1 MNMDI
6 SVWVELAIVLLA
18 RFETRETTLG
28 HVLRGGTP
36 TAFDRVL
43 ATRFG
48 IAAIDAVNEKDYGKM
63 VSLKGKEIKRVTLAE
78 ATIELNRVDLEL
90 LEIANIFQ

>member
-1 MNMDI
+1 M
-6 SVWVELAIVLLA
+6 
-18 RFETRETTLG
+18 
-28 HVLRGGTP
+28 
-36 TAFDRVL
+36 

>member
-1 MNMDI
+1 M
-6 SVWVELAIVLLA
+6 
-18 RFETRETTLG
+18 G

-48 IAAIDAVNEKDYGKM
+48 IAAIDCANEKDYGKM
-63 VSLKGKEIKRVTLAE
+63 VSLKGTEIERVTLTE
-78 ATIELNRVDLEL
+78 ATVELNQVGPEL
-90 LEIANIFQ
+90 LEIANLFQ